1 MTPPALRLPRVW
13 LPSVLCAAL
22 LSACA
27 VGPDYT
33 RPDLTKGAGYTRQPL
48 PTTASAD
55 GRTGGAAQHF
65 ANGQDVPGQWWQL
78 FHSPEL
84 NTLVQEALKAN
95 PSAAA
100 AQASLRQ
107 ANELVYASQAS
118 FFPSISGSVS
128 ETRERQGFFTFPAQ
142 VFTVASASLSVSYA
156 PDIFGGTR
164 RQVESAKAQAQYQ
177 RFQLEAT
184 YLTLTTNVVNT
195 AVTLASIRDQI
206 AATESLIQLQAKELD
221 ILQERQHLGAVSSA
235 DVLAQQATLAQTR
248 AGLPPLHK
256 QLAQARNQL
265 AAYLGRFPNQTPI
278 ENFTLSSLHLPET
291 LPLSLPSAIVEQRP
305 DVRAAEAQL
314 HQTSAEIGVAIAN
327 QLPQFSITGSLGS
340 SASSLSKLFTSGTG
354 LWSIVG
360 SVAQTIFDAG
370 ALEHKKRAAVAAFD
384 ASADQY
390 RGTVIGAFQDV
401 SNSLRALESDAD
413 ALQQQSDAE
422 RAAQDSLN
430 LAQGQYK
437 LGAVSYPSLL
447 SAQQTYQNAVLARVK
462 AQAARYSDTAAL
474 FQALGGGWWNR
485 SDVAAASRGQPLSIG
500 LPLVSSMIPSS
511 DHTEQPNQ

>member
-33 RPDLTKGAGYTRQPL
+33 RPDLTKGAGYSRQPL
-48 PTTASAD
+48 PATAAAD
-55 GRTGGAAQHF
+55 GVSQRF

-78 FHSPEL
+78 YNSPEL
-84 NTLVQEALKAN
+84 NQLVDEALKAN

-118 FFPSISGSVS
+118 FFPTVNGSAS
-128 ETRERQGFFTFPAQ
+128 ETHERMGFFTFPPQ
-142 VFTVASASLSVSYA
+142 VFTVASASLNVSYS

-164 RQVESAKAQAQYQ
+164 RQVESAKAQADYQ

-195 AVTLASIRDQI
+195 AVALASVRDQI
-206 AATESLIQLQAKELD
+206 TATESLIQSQSQELEIMQA
-221 ILQERQHLGAVSSA
+221 RQRLGAASNA

-248 AGLPPLHK
+248 ASLPPLQK
-256 QLAQARNQL
+256 QLAQTQNQL
-265 AAYLGRFPNQTPI
+265 AAYLGRFPNQAPI
-278 ENFTLSSLHLPET
+278 ENFTLASLHLPDT
-291 LPLSLPSAIVEQRP
+291 LPVSLPSAIVEQRP

-314 HQTSAEIGVAIAN
+314 HQASAEIGVAVAN

-340 SASSLSKLFTSGTG
+340 GARSLSGLFGAGTG
-354 LWSIVG
+354 VWSIAG
-360 SVAQTIFDAG
+360 SIAQTIFDAG

-384 ASADQY
+384 ASADLY

-413 ALQQQSDAE
+413 ALKQQADAE

-447 SAQQTYQNAVLARVK
+447 SAQQTYQNAVLGRVK

-485 SDVAAASRGQPLSIG
+485 SDVAPASKGQPLSIG
-500 LPLVSSMIPSS
+500 LPLVSSLIPS
-511 DHTEQPNQ
+511 DRTEQQPNQ